1 MSWRKLLL
9 FILAIVLLGGSALV
23 GSIAGGV
30 VVYRLMSQNQ
40 PGVVATQ
47 SPSSISSVST
57 PSVSTPSAASAASV
71 STPSAASVSTPS
83 AASVPASSQVQ
94 TLNVNTTDV
103 ETAITQAVQSV
114 GPTVVTVVATIPSQ
128 QTFFGPTGD
137 ETSTGSGVFISSDGY
152 VLTNNHVI
160 EGADK
165 FQVVY
170 SDGRT
175 QDATLVGADQY
186 SDIAVLKVSGSVP
199 AIAKLGNSDALNP
212 GETVIAIGSPLGDF
226 KNTVTVGVVSA
237 TGRSIDTGQG
247 YTIDGLIQTDAAI
260 NQGNS
265 GGPLVNLAGEVIA
278 INTLII
284 RSSGSGTVAEGLGFA
299 IPINTARAVADQII
313 QNGHVS
319 RPYLGISWQ
328 PITPRVAAIYR
339 LPVQYGVYVTDVASN
354 SPASKAGLQ
363 VGDIITAIDKTNI
376 DETHAYINTLF
387 QYSAG
392 DTVTLTMNRN
402 GQQLQIQATLGE
414 SSS

>member
-1 MSWRKLLL
+1 MPWKKLIFPFLI
-9 FILAIVLLGGSALV
+9 FVFGGVSALFGAV
-23 GSIAGGV
+23 AGGV
-30 VVYRLMSQNQ
+30 IVYQYVRQQQANSQS
-40 PGVVATQ
+40 A
-47 SPSSISSVST
+47 ST
-57 PSVSTPSAASAASV
+57 PLAVEA
-71 STPSAASVSTPS
+71 
-83 AASVPASSQVQ
+83 VPANNQTQ
-94 TLNVNTTDV
+94 TLAVNTTDI
-103 ETAITQAVQSV
+103 ETAITQAVQNV
-114 GPTVVTVVATIPSQ
+114 GPAVVTVVATIPGQ

-137 ETSTGSGVFISSDGY
+137 QTSTGSGVFISSDGY

-160 EGADK
+160 EGAQQI
-165 FQVVY
+165 QVIFA
-170 SDGRT
+170 DGSQ
-175 QDATLVGADQY
+175 QDATLVGTDQY
-186 SDIAVLKVSGSVP
+186 SDLAVLSVKASVP
-199 AIAKLGNSDALNP
+199 AVATLGNSDALNP

-226 KNTVTVGVVSA
+226 KNTVTVGVISA
-237 TGRSIDTGQG
+237 TGRSIDTGLG

-319 RPYLGISWQ
+319 RPYLGISLQ

-339 LPVQYGVYVTDVASN
+339 LPVQYGVYITDVASN
-354 SPASKAGLQ
+354 SPASQAGLQ
-363 VGDIITAIDKTNI
+363 VGDIITGIDNTTL

-392 DTVTLTMNRN
+392 DTVTLTVMRN
-402 GQQLQIQATLGE
+402 GKQIKVQVTLGE
-414 SSS
+414 SGS